1 MEGERRMGIYYID
14 GEFVNREDVQISIDD
29 RGYYFGDGVY
39 EVVKVYDGE
48 LFTGKE
54 HYERLLESAK
64 KIKLQLPY
72 TLDDLMEITTQLIE
86 KNELVNGHIYLQVTR
101 GVSPR
106 QHHFPQPTVKALLTA
121 YSVEAGRP
129 LNDMENGVAVKTLD
143 DIRWLRCDIK
153 SLNLLGSVMAKEE
166 AKEAGFNEAML
177 HRDGVVTEGSSTN
190 MFAVKDGVVRT
201 HPVSNLILNGITRQ
215 VVLTICEELSI
226 PVDETAF
233 TVEEAY
239 EMDEL
244 FYTSTTA
251 EVMPII
257 QLDERKIANGQK
269 GSITSKIQDVF
280 SQKIAELST
289 VVK

>member
-1 MEGERRMGIYYID
+1 MSIYFID
-14 GEFVNREDVQISIDD
+14 GKFVQQEDVSISIDD

-54 HYERLLESAK
+54 HYERLLESAE
-64 KIKLQLPY
+64 KIHLRLPY
-72 TLDDLMEITTQLIE
+72 TFEELMTISEDLIKKNQLE
-86 KNELVNGHIYLQVTR
+86 NGHIYLQVTR

-106 QHHFPQPTVKALLTA
+106 QHHFPEATVRAHLTA
-121 YSVEAGRP
+121 YTVVANRP
-129 LNDMENGVAVKTLD
+129 LADMEKGVKVKTVD

-153 SLNLLGSVMAKEE
+153 SLNLLGSVLAKEE
-166 AKEAGFNEAML
+166 AKKEGYNEAML
-177 HRDGVVTEGSSTN
+177 HRNGVVTEGSSTN
-190 MFAVKDGVVRT
+190 IFAVKDGVIHT
-201 HPVSNLILNGITRQ
+201 HPVTNLILNGITRR
-215 VVLTICEELSI
+215 VVLEICEELSI
-226 PVDETAF
+226 PVNETAF

-257 QLDERKIANGQK
+257 QVDDRQIADGAK
-269 GSITSKIQDVF
+269 GSLTARIQEAF
-280 SQKIAELST
+280 SLKVAELST